1 MSEELSRSDL
11 ARALAALRQ
20 RVQTNCVVCGREITG
35 MKHRRTCSDVCR
47 SKAYRL
53 RQKERAQ
60 RTTTTTKEDQT

>member
-1 MSEELSRSDL
+1 MTDSTNRSDL

-20 RVQTNCVVCGREITG
+20 RVQTLCVVCGREITG

-47 SKAYRL
+47 SRAYRL

-60 RTTTTTKEDQT
+60 RTTTTTKEEEV

>member
-1 MSEELSRSDL
+1 MNRSDL

-20 RVQTNCVVCGREITG
+20 RVTTNCVVCGREITG

-53 RQKERAQ
+53 RLKERTQ
-60 RTTTTTKEDQT
+60 RMTTTKEDDA